1 MRVHRLL
8 CSGDSRQR
16 RSLLKF
22 RVPAH
27 IKGKGGS
34 FSPDLRV
41 EHAASESRMRP
52 KFLLRL

>member
-34 FSPDLRV
+34 FSPDSRV
-41 EHAASESRMRP
+41 EDAASESWMRP